1 MTGSVRA
8 VVLGSVAGA
17 LMVLAAVQ
25 DRVTA
30 AGARQYVTLQS
41 AALSGN
47 GVPVTIDAVM
57 APAVRDSVRRGLLWG
72 AVVLGLGLAGA
83 AAISKRARRE

>member
-1 MTGSVRA
+1 MTGTVRA

-30 AGARQYVTLQS
+30 AGARQYITLQS
-41 AALSGN
+41 AALAGD
-47 GVPVTIDAVM
+47 GAPVTIDAVM
-57 APAVRDSVRRGLLWG
+57 APAVRDSVQRGMLWG
-72 AVVLGLGLAGA
+72 GVVLGIGLAA
-83 AAISKRARRE
+83 AAAVSKRARRE